1 MLVGCHPRDSSNVLS
16 RIIRRVSRSLSVI
29 RDHRGPHLIRSSPL
43 IAADA
48 AAAEGGVSRASF
60 YETAKRYVLLALGQ
74 QVSSGDQAA
83 DDAAAG
89 VTRLTRANIGSE
101 AQEGE
106 WVVLV

>member
-1 MLVGCHPRDSSNVLS
+1 M
-16 RIIRRVSRSLSVI
+16 
-29 RDHRGPHLIRSSPL
+29 
-43 IAADA
+43 
-48 AAAEGGVSRASF
+48 SRATF

-101 AQEGE
+101 VKEGE